1 LSHIFLTAVQ
11 EQMDDSPKI
20 NIRQMLIVCLVVYC
34 VMSVYIVIVYPD
46 HTIDLLFYFTYMAVA
61 CTFLPLPTPPMV
73 MAYGQKFDPVLIA
86 FLGGI
91 AFCISALIDYSLVTL
106 VFRYEKIARIK
117 KTKLYCKVERL
128 FNKYAFVSLV
138 VAAFTP
144 IPLEP
149 VKVVA
154 CASRYNKVR
163 FILACFVGRTP
174 RYYLLAKSQSILPIP
189 RIYLYISIIVL
200 MAIEAIR
207 RLVKKSRQ
215 SHVMT

>member
-1 LSHIFLTAVQ
+1 LSHIFLTAEQ
-11 EQMDDSPKI
+11 EQIDDSPKI
-20 NIRQMLIVCLVVYC
+20 NIRRMLIVCLVVYC
-34 VMSVYIVIVYPD
+34 VMSVYIVIIYPD
-46 HTIDLLFYFTYMAVA
+46 HTIDLLLYFTYMAAA

-73 MAYGQKFDPVLIA
+73 MAYGQNFDPVLIA

-106 VFRYEKIARIK
+106 VFRYEKIARVK

-128 FNKYAFVSLV
+128 FSKYAFVSLV

-154 CASRYNKVR
+154 CASRYNKAR

-189 RIYLYISIIVL
+189 KMYLYISIIVL
-200 MAIEAIR
+200 VAIEAIR
-207 RLVKKSRQ
+207 RMIKRLRKD
-215 SHVMT
+215 HIMT